1 MNSHSFLYLSQADVK
16 NVDLGFGVVINLME
30 DTFRQKLE
38 GKFEMPPKIGIHT
51 RSDSFLHAMPAYNK
65 FSKIAGMKWV
75 GGYSENHKFKLP
87 YITGLIILNNPET
100 GLPIAVMDCAWITAL
115 RTGCVTALSGK
126 YLAKSNS
133 HTVGILACGLEGR
146 TNLMGLAQVFELQTV
161 FAYDIS
167 EIALGRF
174 VDEMSSALNLKI
186 VPVKTPEAAV
196 SDSDLIVTAG
206 PILKNPA
213 PTILAE
219 WLRPGVFA
227 SSVDF
232 GSYWTKESLNK
243 FTRIYTDDLEQYN
256 YYKKIGYFAD
266 NPLPSAEIGILCT
279 GKDRGRFGDD
289 ESYIAIN
296 LGLAITDVV
305 VATKVYEKA
314 IEMGIGT
321 RLNF

>member
-1 MNSHSFLYLSQADVK
+1 MSSHSFLYLSQADVK
-16 NVDLGFGVVINLME
+16 DVNLGFGVVIDLME
-30 DTFRQKLE
+30 DTFKQKLE

-51 RSDSFLHAMPAYNK
+51 RADSFLHAMPAYNK

-75 GGYSENHKFKLP
+75 GGYPDNYKFKLP

-100 GLPIAVMDCAWITAL
+100 GLPIAVMDCSWITAL
-115 RTGCVTALSGK
+115 RTGCVTAFSAK

-133 HTVGILACGLEGR
+133 HTIGILACGLEGR

-174 VDEMSSALNLKI
+174 VDEMSSALSLKI
-186 VPVKTPEAAV
+186 VPVKSPEAAV

-213 PTILAE
+213 PTIRAE

-232 GSYWTKESLNK
+232 GSYWTKESLYK

-256 YYKKIGYFAD
+256 YYQQMGYFVD
-266 NPLPSAEIGILCT
+266 NPMPEAEIGSLCI
-279 GKDRGRFGDD
+279 GEGHGRSADS
-289 ESYIAIN
+289 ESFIAIN

-305 VATKVYEKA
+305 VAAKIYEKA
-314 IEMGIGT
+314 LEMGIGT
-321 RLNF
+321 RLSF